1 MIGWIARL
9 VFTYAGVKVDRG
21 WWLAIFGFL
30 VFSRAGHIT
39 LYTGYI
45 TPMLVIGTLMAFQY
59 GKKNPWLSGIGILL
73 ASVKPTYLIP
83 LLIILAFRRNYKAA
97 MIGLL
102 LSVAVAFAGLTWLAL
117 DSSYGHVLDTIQ
129 HGQDAF
135 QDDESEF
142 PINTWTRIDLVGM
155 FAKVIDWNPDKSVYL
170 AAMVVLLIPPGIVI
184 RKIALEE
191 QNSSATG
198 LSAFIGILA
207 LLIGIYHHAYD
218 CLLFTVPWLAMIL
231 FGKQTLSHVP
241 RSQRITIGLLLFV
254 PAINYAATLAFRN
267 LMKLDQYSFTWQSIT
282 MVNGVCITLSLLI
295 LMFAAWRA
303 DDRA

>member
-1 MIGWIARL
+1 M
-9 VFTYAGVKVDRG
+9 
-21 WWLAIFGFL
+21 
-30 VFSRAGHIT
+30 
-39 LYTGYI
+39 
-45 TPMLVIGTLMAFQY
+45 
-59 GKKNPWLSGIGILL
+59 
-73 ASVKPTYLIP
+73 
-83 LLIILAFRRNYKAA
+83 
-97 MIGLL
+97 
-102 LSVAVAFAGLTWLAL
+102 
-117 DSSYGHVLDTIQ
+117 
-129 HGQDAF
+129 
-135 QDDESEF
+135 
-142 PINTWTRIDLVGM
+142 
-155 FAKVIDWNPDKSVYL
+155 
-170 AAMVVLLIPPGIVI
+170 LIPPGIVI

-295 LMFAAWRA
+295 LMFEHSTAKAKQRKQ
-303 DDRA
+303 DRPKRYQDKNFDQRSKNILIEMHKFFPLIKPNK